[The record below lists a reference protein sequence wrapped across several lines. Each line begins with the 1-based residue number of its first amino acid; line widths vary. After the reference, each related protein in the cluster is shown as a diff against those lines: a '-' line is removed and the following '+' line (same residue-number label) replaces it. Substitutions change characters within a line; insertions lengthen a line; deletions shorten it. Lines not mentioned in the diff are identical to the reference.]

1 MPSQIVG
8 SDNDAAEYGSAE
20 ALVTP
25 SSTREERGP
34 RPRVRDHG
42 RMPSPV
48 RPGLAVSPALTIPR
62 AELTERFSRS
72 SGPGGQG
79 VNTTDSRVELSW
91 DVARSAVL
99 SDTQRQRL
107 LERLAGRLVDGVLT
121 VVASEHREQR
131 RNRDAA
137 ATRLAAVVDDGL
149 APGPRIRRATRA
161 TRGSQERRLTA
172 KKQRSATKKL
182 RSSRPRRDD

>member
-1 MPSQIVG
+1 
-8 SDNDAAEYGSAE
+8 
-20 ALVTP
+20 
-25 SSTREERGP
+25 
-34 RPRVRDHG
+34 
-42 RMPSPV
+42 MPSPV
-48 RPGLAVSPALTIPR
+48 RPGLDVSRALTIPR

-91 DVARSAVL
+91 DIARSAVL
-99 SDTQRQRL
+99 SDTQRERL
-107 LERLAGRLVDGVLT
+107 TERLAGRLVDGVLT

-137 ATRLAAVVDDGL
+137 ATRLVADGL
-149 APGPRIRRATRA
+149 APGPRTRKATRA
-161 TRGSQERRLTA
+161 TRGSKERRLTA

-182 RSSRPRRDD
+182 RSSKPRRED